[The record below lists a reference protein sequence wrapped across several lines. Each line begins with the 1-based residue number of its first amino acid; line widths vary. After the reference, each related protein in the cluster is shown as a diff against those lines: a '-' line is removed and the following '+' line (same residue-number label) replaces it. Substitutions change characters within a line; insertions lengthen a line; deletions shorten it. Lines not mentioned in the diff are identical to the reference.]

1 VTDTAAAAV
10 GTFLT
15 AVANPANLDDAQQ
28 HVLYAVHRA
37 HQAQHDYPLARQ
49 FAPGP
54 LAFLRERNLV
64 IVVSFGSARRVVL
77 PTWQGKDLAQSMW
90 PDGEAVP

>member
-1 VTDTAAAAV
+1 VTDASAAVV

-54 LAFLRERNLV
+54 LAFLRGQDWV
-64 IVVSFGSARRVVL
+64 IAVNMSGQRAVL
-77 PTWQGKDLAQSMW
+77 PTWQGQELARSMW